1 MCLAGLGAAL
11 LCPPSATAAQL
22 SVDGVS
28 FSDELGGF
36 VLERL
41 TGNGTL
47 DSPFVV
53 TERIVDGNG
62 GDLVIR
68 VDPLFGNQ
76 IGTQH
81 AIGFALVK
89 VVENGTDFPW
99 TSFELE
105 LQSTHGVPSDYAD
118 GLSFG
123 QGSSAGRPFSDI
135 GFKDITVIDEPYDR
149 IEYDQGR
156 IPVGGQATF
165 RFVVTE
171 TMPLIAAYLAQRPR
185 RPVANLGSGR
195 NPRTLVSAIYGAT
208 ASGCRWAMLAPLRQ
222 YRNS

>member
-1 MCLAGLGAAL
+1 MCLASLATSL
-11 LCPPSATAAQL
+11 LWSRSVDAAQL
-22 SVDGVS
+22 SVGGIS

-36 VLERL
+36 VLERV

-47 DSPFVV
+47 DNPFVV
-53 TERIVDGNG
+53 TERIVDNNG

-105 LQSTHGVPSDYAD
+105 LQSTHGVPSGYGD

-123 QGSSAGRPFSDI
+123 QGSTVGRPFSDI

-149 IEYDQGR
+149 IEYDRGR
-156 IPVGGQATF
+156 ISVGGQATF

-171 TMPLIAAYLAQRPR
+171 AMPLMAAYLAQRPR

-195 NPRTLVSAIYGAT
+195 NPRTLVSAIYRAT
-208 ASGCRWAMLAPLRQ
+208 AGSWRWVMLAPLRQ